1 VTVARTSARG
11 GIAYSN
17 AHEFGY
23 SVSAEEGGRIAST
36 IELSRGGAE
45 TDGSRSTGNG
55 VALTADVRR
64 YWRAWPRHGVIAV
77 RGAAAGSWGDS
88 AASQL
93 FSASGNG
100 PQGGGFG
107 FGSDA
112 IGLLRGFEEDE
123 VAGTRAAV
131 VNADWRLPLWRV
143 GRGLGTIPVFVRT
156 LHGALFAD
164 AGHAW
169 SEPPRWADLRLAA
182 GAELSADV
190 VAGFAV
196 PLTITAGIAVRRD
209 GPDST
214 RNVTAFFRIGR
225 AF

>member
-1 VTVARTSARG
+1 
-11 GIAYSN
+11 
-17 AHEFGY
+17 
-23 SVSAEEGGRIAST
+23 
-36 IELSRGGAE
+36 L
-45 TDGSRSTGNG
+45 TGNG

-64 YWRAWPRHGVIAV
+64 YWRAWPRHGVIAL
-77 RGAAAGSWGDS
+77 RAAAAGSCGDS

-100 PQGGGFG
+100 PQGRGFG

-112 IGLLRGFEEDE
+112 IGLLRGFDEDE

-143 GRGLGTIPVFVRT
+143 GRGIGTVPLFVRS
-156 LHGALFAD
+156 LHGAVFVD

-169 SEPPRWADLRLAA
+169 SEPPHWADVRLAA
-182 GAELSADV
+182 GAELSSDV
-190 VAGFAV
+190 VVGFAL
-196 PLTITAGIAVRRD
+196 PLTFTAGVALRRD
-209 GPDST
+209 GAAGARDA
-214 RNVTAFFRIGR
+214 TAFFRVGR